1 MAFLQCVYSNVT
13 LNGLH
18 GRMHSLLIYVESNV
32 KYDAMKPS
40 TQPHIRHKYGSC
52 ISLPTLA
59 RFYNGDELNFYF
71 PLKLIMIM
79 MDICMV
85 GI

>member
-1 MAFLQCVYSNVT
+1 MYSNVT

-32 KYDAMKPS
+32 KYDAMRPS
-40 TQPHIRHKYGSC
+40 TQPQIRHKYGSC

-59 RFYNGDELNFYF
+59 RLYIGDELNFYF
-71 PLKLIMIM
+71 PLTLIMIM